1 MANLS
6 LPIEERTLTPAQVE
20 ALDLRRRRGT
30 MLLTIAGMFTIIA
43 TLLTVWAGQD
53 LTYSPGFSRPMA
65 YYFLVASGIVLV
77 AGSYGLYLRRG
88 TPEIQ

>member
-6 LPIEERTLTPAQVE
+6 LPIAERNLTPAQVE

-30 MLLTIAGMFTIIA
+30 VLLTIAGMFTVIA

-65 YYFLVASGIVLV
+65 YYFLVASAIVVVCLL
-77 AGSYGLYLRRG
+77 SGLYLRRG
-88 TPEIQ
+88 APEIH